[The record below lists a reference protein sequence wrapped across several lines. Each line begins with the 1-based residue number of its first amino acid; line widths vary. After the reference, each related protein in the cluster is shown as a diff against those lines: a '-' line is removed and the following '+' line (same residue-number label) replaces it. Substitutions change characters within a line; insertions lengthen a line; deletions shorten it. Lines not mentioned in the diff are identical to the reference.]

1 MSDPKDFGKLSELAR
16 EQWRVMVDEH
26 DINEVELV
34 RPDPDHRGAFIGP
47 LARVM
52 VGLTVENDEGEEV
65 LDMTARDGRTVA
77 MLAALPF
84 FAELVCFI
92 RDNDGGDVT
101 RFIREVKRRAQ
112 WLSEAIDER
121 DEEMGP
127 GVHGLHGYPGQPP
140 RESE

>member
-26 DINEVELV
+26 DINDVDIV
-34 RPDPDHRGAFIGP
+34 RPDPQQRGAFIGP
-47 LARVM
+47 LAEVM
-52 VGLTVENDEGEEV
+52 VGLTVDNDEGEEV
-65 LDMTARDGRTVA
+65 LDMTTRGGRTVM
-77 MLAALPF
+77 MLTALPH

-92 RDNDGGDVT
+92 RDADAGDAE

-140 RESE
+140 REAE